1 MRLSSF
7 SGQVNQ
13 NLTEGTVESTS
24 SMEQGLKNGME
35 AVAGKLPGQSV
46 SGEVLLRNGSD
57 ILISMGKNQL
67 LQAKLEGNMSAQ
79 PGQMLTF
86 QIKHNSSSKI
96 VLTPLFENTSQDPNV
111 SKALMAAGLP
121 ENSITAGMVRAMM
134 QEGLSIN
141 RQSLFQMNRLINAN
155 PQTDIQTLVQMQ
167 RLSLPVTPENI
178 AQFEAYKNYQHQLG
192 ESLSDIAEAFTQ
204 TFQEITGSGN
214 MEEGLGFYKEV
225 LGILAGEAEEG
236 TVQDAVKAPVQG
248 QENGQVQQ
256 MQGDVP
262 KLGAVLGEAAEGEL
276 VKDTSA
282 KEAPAKSGMPQA
294 LPDAMPELSKEETA
308 ELARQLKQAG
318 FPRNLTN
325 AVLTGQISGRKLLG
339 EVEKRLSDE
348 NIPDR
353 EALYKL
359 LEGKEFK
366 HLLKNEMTRQWM
378 LTPEEVAKE
387 GSVDKLYERLNSQL
401 NRLNQVLSQIG
412 KENTPLAKT
421 ISNTTSNIDF
431 MNQMN
436 QMFTYVQLPLKMQ
449 GKNANGE
456 LFVYTN
462 KKSLA
467 KKDGSVSALL
477 HLDMEHLGS
486 VDVHVTLNNQKVSTK
501 FYLKDDSVLDFIAQ
515 NIDKLN
521 KRLESRGYSATAEF
535 INKEEDTNVMEE
547 ILKQDKNISMLSGYS
562 FDARA

>member
-225 LGILAGEAEEG
+225 LGILAGQAEEG

-325 AVLTGQISGRKLLG
+325 AVLTGQINGRKLLG

-401 NRLNQVLSQIG
+401 NRLNQVLSQTG

>member
-294 LPDAMPELSKEETA
+294 LPDSMPELSKEETA

-401 NRLNQVLSQIG
+401 NRLNQVLSQTDT
-412 KENTPLAKT
+412 ENTPLAKT

>member
-276 VKDTSA
+276 VKDTAA

-401 NRLNQVLSQIG
+401 NRLNQVLSQTG

>member
-57 ILISMGKNQL
+57 ILFSMGKNQL

-401 NRLNQVLSQIG
+401 NRLNQVLSQTG

>member
-294 LPDAMPELSKEETA
+294 LPDSMPELSKEETA

-401 NRLNQVLSQIG
+401 NRLNQVLSQTG